1 MLNNH
6 LMVTKDNDKKI
17 KIKQD
22 FIKES
27 ESFLIL
33 DENGYIYNKNKNNYM
48 QLTKLLVHQLYNILY
63 KNNN

>member
-1 MLNNH
+1 MLINH

-22 FIKES
+22 LIKES

-33 DENGYIYNKNKNNYM
+33 DENGLFIIKKK
-48 QLTKLLVHQLYNILY
+48 TI
-63 KNNN
+63 

>member
-6 LMVTKDNDKKI
+6 LMVTKDNNKKI

-33 DENGYIYNKNKNNYM
+33 DENGTVYNNEKTNLIN
-48 QLTKLLVHQLYNILY
+48 LG
-63 KNNN
+63 